1 MTIGAESIFVFAG
14 FIILVGFI
22 GEQIFRKTNV
32 PSFLFL
38 ILIGVVIGPVL
49 RLITRNVLT
58 PILGTVAEFTLI
70 MVLFYGGM
78 EINFKALLDS
88 SGRAIAQVFFYVS
101 IAISLITIF
110 VNVFLGWSLIQSLI
124 FGAIVG
130 GETTTIVVFK
140 LADYIGIKEKTAVF
154 LKLEAALNSIVLVVL
169 FVTFV
174 GLYQTGSANI
184 YSAMLGLSSNFSIGV
199 VVGLILSIIWLSILN
214 KVKKYKYTYVLTLG
228 FLLLTY
234 SFTQIVNGSGILAA
248 LIFGVVVGN
257 NKFIASLLKRRTNLK
272 NLEKQLHTLQGEI
285 TFLLSTFFFVFLGIV
300 FSISLS
306 SLEFGA
312 IVGAIIL
319 LILLF
324 SRYLATSI
332 STIRSEISADKKYII
347 MLLPQGL
354 TPATLAIL
362 ALSYG
367 IPLASTFLVLVT
379 YVIIFTNVVATVG
392 VFAARRG
399 A

>member
-199 VVGLILSIIWLSILN
+199 VVGLILSTIAPNSRLDSEMLNTMPKNTKKKVLN
-214 KVKKYKYTYVLTLG
+214 KKVISPWSVCSCFSRFLRFVLL
-228 FLLLTY
+228 FNREAMNLLLPT
-234 SFTQIVNGSGILAA
+234 TTPNINAA
-248 LIFGVVVGN
+248 SMPLP
-257 NKFIASLLKRRTNLK
+257 L
-272 NLEKQLHTLQGEI
+272 
-285 TFLLSTFFFVFLGIV
+285 
-300 FSISLS
+300 
-306 SLEFGA
+306 
-312 IVGAIIL
+312 
-319 LILLF
+319 
-324 SRYLATSI
+324 
-332 STIRSEISADKKYII
+332 TI
-347 MLLPQGL
+347 
-354 TPATLAIL
+354 
-362 ALSYG
+362 
-367 IPLASTFLVLVT
+367 
-379 YVIIFTNVVATVG
+379 
-392 VFAARRG
+392 
-399 A
+399 